1 MDLESKLKIADR
13 FNLIELKVLRLYK
26 LSSFSLFRYNDYNE
40 FIQGKI
46 MQNLR
51 TFDELRKIKRT
62 EGLKVC
68 L

>member
-13 FNLIELKVLRLYK
+13 FNLIELKVLRSYK
-26 LSSFSLFRYNDYNE
+26 SSFSLFRYNDYNE